1 MTNCA
6 LRSQGSEMLPC
17 GKSISPGT
25 YKNEGSS
32 DCSATSPGLISC
44 GTGCTSMRAS
54 SSAIDP
60 SRKDK
65 TELVVPRSIPI
76 IYFVSKILSTQNSIK
91 ESPPLPEP
99 PPSGLFQQ
107 GAAAGSLR

>member
-32 DCSATSPGLISC
+32 DCSATSPGLMSC

-65 TELVVPRSIPI
+65 PELVVQKSIQI
-76 IYFVSKILSTQNSIK
+76 IYFVSKILSTQNSIR
-91 ESPPLPEP
+91 ESQPLPEP
-99 PPSGLFQQ
+99 LPSGLCRR
-107 GAAAGSLR
+107 GVAAD